1 MCMYLFF
8 ICVSKGTFRSVS
20 STPTSQYVSATVF
33 VHGHIAFSWGPFPLP
48 WGSTSSRVDPHPSG
62 ARAGGLIS
70 HSILLPVTQ
79 SLSTLSFQSVHT
91 PYRGCS
97 AVWFT
102 GSSSLFKRA
111 QEQRPSDVPWHQ
123 LPLGMPHGCGHVGK
137 QDCRSG
143 SPAGR
148 QSDSL
153 VAARHHRCRSC
164 CCYCCCC
171 CYQPSSPR
179 CVDWAATQAL
189 APSVQR
195 RTQQ

>member
-1 MCMYLFF
+1 LS
-8 ICVSKGTFRSVS
+8 VSKGTFRSVS

-33 VHGHIAFSWGPFPLP
+33 VHGHIASSWGPFPMP
-48 WGSTSSRVDPHPSG
+48 WAGPPHHLVPRARSASFRRGRADSFDLASSYT
-62 ARAGGLIS
+62 
-70 HSILLPVTQ
+70 VTLY
-79 SLSTLSFQSVHT
+79 SQSVHT

-102 GSSSLFKRA
+102 GSSSLFKWA

-143 SPAGR
+143 STAGLP

-153 VAARHHRCRSC
+153 VATRHHRCRSCC

-179 CVDWAATQAL
+179 CLDWAATQAL